1 MRIGASSSSAAI
13 SGQRDSA
20 MSMLPLPKASG
31 IRAFHISCARS
42 STSGCPARNALPSA
56 GSVSKR
62 VLHE

>member
-1 MRIGASSSSAAI
+1 
-13 SGQRDSA
+13 

-42 STSGCPARNALPSA
+42 STSGWPARNALPSA

>member
-1 MRIGASSSSAAI
+1 
-13 SGQRDSA
+13 
-20 MSMLPLPKASG
+20 MLPLPNAAG

-42 STSGCPARNALPSA
+42 STSGWLALKARPSA